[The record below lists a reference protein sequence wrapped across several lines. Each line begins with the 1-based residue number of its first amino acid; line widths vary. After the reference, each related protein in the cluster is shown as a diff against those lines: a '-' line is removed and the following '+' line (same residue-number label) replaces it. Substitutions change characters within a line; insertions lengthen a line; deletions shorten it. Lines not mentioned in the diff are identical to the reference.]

1 MSKTN
6 EELALKLQQSGADI
20 KPTSV
25 VGAIK
30 NWFYG
35 GNGKE
40 GKFPN
45 IAQLAGS
52 EEKAKRLFVAC
63 MVYITSRPQ
72 LMACDPKSL
81 QSCIMQC
88 ATLNLLPGV
97 MNQCD
102 FLVFK
107 NVATFCPGYQGIA
120 QLAVQGGTITNVSAQ
135 VVYSNDKFDY
145 EEGTENRISF
155 KKFLGDYKDRG
166 ERVCAFA
173 IATLANGGS
182 KFEIITKSQWEA
194 VKAKSKG
201 ANSEY
206 SPWSMAEKDPFAFD
220 WMIRKTAVKQLC
232 KLIPKSADD
241 MKLAKAIALDNAAE
255 VPNPSDM
262 TLNLPTFEEEMF
274 EGD

>member
-1 MSKTN
+1 MATSN
-6 EELALKLQQSGADI
+6 EELSGKLVANGAGV
-20 KPTSV
+20 KPSSL
-25 VGAIK
+25 VGGMKA
-30 NWFYG
+30 WFYG

-45 IAQLAGS
+45 IVQLCGS
-52 EEKAKRLFVAC
+52 EEQAKRLFVSC

-81 QSCIMQC
+81 QSCMMQC

-97 MNQCD
+97 LNEAD

-107 NVATFCPGYQGIA
+107 NIATFCPGYQGISK
-120 QLAVQGGTITNVSAQ
+120 LAIQGGTITNISSQ
-135 VVYSNDKFDY
+135 VVYEKDVFDY
-145 EEGTENRISF
+145 EEGSEPRITF
-155 KKFLGDYKDRG
+155 KKSLGPQRERG

-173 IATLANGGS
+173 IATLTNGTK
-182 KFEIITKSQWEA
+182 KFEIITPDQWMA

-206 SPWSMAEKDPFAFD
+206 SPWSMAEKDPFSFD

-232 KLIPKSADD
+232 KLIPKSASD
-241 MKLAKAIALDNAAE
+241 MNLARAIALDNNAE
-255 VPNPSDM
+255 VPNAADNTMS
-262 TLNLPTFEEEMF
+262 LPVFEETEF
-274 EGD
+274 DDA